1 MNDKDTKHQWVK
13 ALKRAVDIIED
24 GGDMTE
30 VSQTLVSIVGD
41 SMCDL
46 SCLASN
52 IHFFQ
57 TILDMIPTPV
67 YYKDIYGIYIGC
79 NEAMARLHNMKKSD
93 IIGRTAQDIYTEEE
107 ARTFSYSDTVLMN
120 EQSHEMVEHK
130 GHFTTMGVLFISF
143 IKN

>member
-52 IHFFQ
+52 IHFFR
-57 TILDMIPTPV
+57 P
-67 YYKDIYGIYIGC
+67 
-79 NEAMARLHNMKKSD
+79 
-93 IIGRTAQDIYTEEE
+93 
-107 ARTFSYSDTVLMN
+107 YST
-120 EQSHEMVEHK
+120 
-130 GHFTTMGVLFISF
+130 
-143 IKN
+143 